1 VAEGRVRGAFR
12 DIYLRS
18 RVRDLLPSRLKVA
31 IRAAWVAL
39 AHRIGYPI
47 SSPWLP
53 RPPLRRGR
61 APLSLGRA
69 LLACDLNADYL
80 DFWPS
85 TQRAWREIVGVEPLL
100 VLIASQDDVPQDLRT
115 DPNVVTFDPLP
126 GVHTAFQAQC
136 IRLLYPAVVETNE
149 AVIIADIDLYPLRA
163 SYFHDPLRLLD
174 ERFFVVYRDERLERK
189 EIDMMFN
196 AARPETWGEVF
207 GISTEDDVRAELAR
221 WADGLEYDGRKAWPG
236 WYTDQQTLYRKLL
249 SWPARGERLWL
260 LDDQYCGFRRLN
272 RDKLVDEDGLEP
284 WRIAGIRRNEYTD
297 YNCLV
302 PYREHAETNDRVLAL
317 GLQAADAGRQ

>member
-12 DIYLRS
+12 DLYLRS

-31 IRAAWVAL
+31 GRAAWVAL

-47 SSPWLP
+47 SSPRLP

-61 APLSLGRA
+61 TPLSLGRV
-69 LLACDLNADYL
+69 LLACDLNGDYL

-100 VLIASQDDVPQDLRT
+100 VLIAPADDVPQELRT
-115 DPNVVTFDPLP
+115 DPNVVTFEPLP
-126 GVHTAFQAQC
+126 GVHTAFQ
-136 IRLLYPAVVETNE
+136 
-149 AVIIADIDLYPLRA
+149 A

-174 ERFFVVYRDERLERK
+174 ERFFVAYRDERLDRQ

-196 AARPETWGEVF
+196 AARPETWADVF

-236 WYTDQQTLYRKLL
+236 WYTDQQTLYRTLL

-284 WRIAGIRRNEYTD
+284 WRIAGIRRNEYSD

-317 GLQAADAGRQ
+317 GLETARASRR